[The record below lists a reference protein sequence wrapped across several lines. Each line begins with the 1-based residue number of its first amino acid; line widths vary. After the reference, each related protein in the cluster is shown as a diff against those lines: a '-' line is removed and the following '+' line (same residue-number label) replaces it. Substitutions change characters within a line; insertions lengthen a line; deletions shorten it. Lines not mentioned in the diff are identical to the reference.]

1 MDNTTYIFP
10 KFTSGISVKKLKD
23 EFPNKNKN
31 IFSITKI
38 QLVELRGL

>member
-1 MDNTTYIFP
+1 MYNIIYIFP

-23 EFPNKNKN
+23 GFLDKNKN

-38 QLVELRGL
+38 